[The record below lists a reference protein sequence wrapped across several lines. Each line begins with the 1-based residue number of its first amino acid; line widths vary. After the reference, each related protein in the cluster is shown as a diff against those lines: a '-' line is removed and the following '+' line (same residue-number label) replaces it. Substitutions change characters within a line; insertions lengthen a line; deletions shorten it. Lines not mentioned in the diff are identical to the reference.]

1 MPSRCVGGAHALKAV
16 GLVWSGLRSLRVHG
30 QITLP
35 WIRDLK
41 PRCITRDL
49 AWGTPVPKE
58 RFETKVRT
66 VGAKGCLMMLS
77 NVVLVHSACGRC
89 FTCGSMPRLGT
100 SASPPATR
108 RSGVSGG
115 VIPTTYVCPNSAAV
129 A

>member
-1 MPSRCVGGAHALKAV
+1 MPSRCVGGAYARKAAR
-16 GLVWSGLRSLRVHG
+16 LVWSGLRSLRVHG

-66 VGAKGCLMMLS
+66 VGAKGCRMMLP
-77 NVVLVHSACGRC
+77 NVVLVHSACVAGVLRVVRC
-89 FTCGSMPRLGT
+89 PHWVHQHHRLLHE
-100 SASPPATR
+100 
-108 RSGVSGG
+108 GVAP
-115 VIPTTYVCPNSAAV
+115 VVV
-129 A
+129 